1 MLYREVVFLTVTIT
15 SRFEIV
21 DQGYNIEKLKNKSEN
36 ENTKNR
42 TDYLKNVLKKWVNE
56 RNFWSNLE
64 DYESDVLD
72 QKLYVINK

>member
-36 ENTKNR
+36 ENTKNS

>member
-36 ENTKNR
+36 ENTKNS

-56 RNFWSNLE
+56 RHFWSNLE